1 MSKSYKEQRRDRDY
15 DPLERA
21 AKQKRL
27 PKIKQKKEKFF
38 HNALRSTNLPEL
50 IKYSEDE

>member
-27 PKIKQKKEKFF
+27 PKLKQRKEKSF
-38 HNALRSTNLPEL
+38 HNALRSINLPEL
-50 IKYSEDE
+50 IKYSEDD

>member
-1 MSKSYKEQRRDRDY
+1 MSKSYKERRHQFDY

-27 PKIKQKKEKFF
+27 PKIKQRKEKSFN
-38 HNALRSTNLPEL
+38 NAIRSINLPEL
-50 IKYSEDE
+50 IKYSEDD